1 MGHLS
6 KDCKRKMT
14 CEKCQKRHPT
24 LLHIVGVE
32 NSNVEPQLKITVA
45 ETKEKE
51 PSVTSALVTTGDAI
65 GAGKDCALAIV
76 PVRVKVAK
84 VDSSQPLHY
93 LIPAAQRRSA
103 RRTQ

>member
-51 PSVTSALVTTGDAI
+51 PLVTSALVTTGDAI

>member
-1 MGHLS
+1 MS
-6 KDCKRKMT
+6 KA
-14 CEKCQKRHPT
+14 T
-24 LLHIVGVE
+24 LLHIVGLE

-45 ETKEKE
+45 ETKEKA

-84 VDSSQPLHY
+84 GSGFITTYALLNPGSSATFCTEKLVKR
-93 LIPAAQRRSA
+93 LRAKG
-103 RRTQ
+103 